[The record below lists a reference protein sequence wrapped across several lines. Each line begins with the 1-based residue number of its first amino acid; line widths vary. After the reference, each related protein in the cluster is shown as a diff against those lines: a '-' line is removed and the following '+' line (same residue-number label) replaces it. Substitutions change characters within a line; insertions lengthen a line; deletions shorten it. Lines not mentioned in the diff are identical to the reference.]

1 MLQISNYCQNNKK
14 PKAVLCLMKPVLSK
28 SLILK
33 GSLVNLDLKLCI
45 ALLLASVENTD
56 RLIYF
61 VSLTMTLCSYHIFML
76 LHKALLNAVRI
87 TQYTVVFHSLPWRN
101 ITYPE
106 KIDK

>member
-1 MLQISNYCQNNKK
+1 
-14 PKAVLCLMKPVLSK
+14 MKPVLSK

-45 ALLLASVENTD
+45 VLLLASVENTD

-61 VSLTMTLCSYHIFML
+61 VSLTMTLCSYHIFMP

>member
-1 MLQISNYCQNNKK
+1 
-14 PKAVLCLMKPVLSK
+14 MKPVLSK

-33 GSLVNLDLKLCI
+33 GSLVNLHLKLCK
-45 ALLLASVENTD
+45 LLLASVENTY

-61 VSLTMTLCSYHIFML
+61 VSLTMKLCSYHIFML
-76 LHKALLNAVRI
+76 LHKARLNAVRI

-101 ITYPE
+101 IIYPE